1 MTATEQIMALLERW
15 DRQQEG
21 YIRQREERYEA
32 MFQLLEDLF
41 GRDGRFTAIDAA
53 CGPGSLG
60 RRLLERFPAAR
71 VVALDA
77 DVMLL
82 EIARTALAGF
92 AERVRVVECD
102 LTDPGWTERV
112 AEARESLAGER
123 PAALLSSTA
132 LHWLS
137 PAELAGFYAQAGELL
152 APGGVLLNADHMRY
166 DRRWPGLAE
175 LSRKHRE
182 RVLQASVA
190 SGADSWEDWWQRAA
204 QIPPAGPAE
213 GAARRPFRAAPAQA
227 RQRRRRLLA
236 RFPSRRPAPG
246 GFRRGRHGLAAVG
259 QLRGLRPPRP
269 GLIRRHPGAG
279 NTSNGTRAIRRTLT
293 QINAGSASLARIHN
307 ILLFC
312 KIKTHHVVE
321 KLK

>member
-1 MTATEQIMALLERW
+1 
-15 DRQQEG
+15 
-21 YIRQREERYEA
+21 
-32 MFQLLEDLF
+32 
-41 GRDGRFTAIDAA
+41 
-53 CGPGSLG
+53 
-60 RRLLERFPAAR
+60 
-71 VVALDA
+71 
-77 DVMLL
+77 
-82 EIARTALAGF
+82 GF

-204 QIPPAGPAE
+204 QIPRLAPLKAQRDAHF
-213 GAARRPFRAAPAQA
+213 ARRPLRRASEDEDCSLDFHLAALRQAGFAEAATVWQQLDNYVVFARLAQA
-227 RQRRRRLLA
+227 
-236 RFPSRRPAPG
+236 
-246 GFRRGRHGLAAVG
+246 
-259 QLRGLRPPRP
+259 
-269 GLIRRHPGAG
+269 
-279 NTSNGTRAIRRTLT
+279 
-293 QINAGSASLARIHN
+293 
-307 ILLFC
+307 
-312 KIKTHHVVE
+312 
-321 KLK
+321 

>member
-123 PAALLSSTA
+123 PAALLFHRVA
-132 LHWLS
+132 LAVARRTRRVLR
-137 PAELAGFYAQAGELL
+137 PGRRAAR
-152 APGGVLLNADHMRY
+152 PGGVLLNADHMRY

-204 QIPPAGPAE
+204 QIPGW
-213 GAARRPFRAAPAQA
+213 
-227 RQRRRRLLA
+227 
-236 RFPSRRPAPG
+236 
-246 GFRRGRHGLAAVG
+246 
-259 QLRGLRPPRP
+259 PR
-269 GLIRRHPGAG
+269 
-279 NTSNGTRAIRRTLT
+279 
-293 QINAGSASLARIHN
+293 
-307 ILLFC
+307 
-312 KIKTHHVVE
+312 
-321 KLK
+321 

>member
-102 LTDPGWTERV
+102 
-112 AEARESLAGER
+112 A
-123 PAALLSSTA
+123 
-132 LHWLS
+132 H
-137 PAELAGFYAQAGELL
+137 F
-152 APGGVLLNADHMRY
+152 
-166 DRRWPGLAE
+166 
-175 LSRKHRE
+175 
-182 RVLQASVA
+182 
-190 SGADSWEDWWQRAA
+190 
-204 QIPPAGPAE
+204 
-213 GAARRPFRAAPAQA
+213 ARRPLRRASEDEDCSLDFHLAALRQAGFAEVATVWQQLDNYVVFARLAQA
-227 RQRRRRLLA
+227 
-236 RFPSRRPAPG
+236 
-246 GFRRGRHGLAAVG
+246 
-259 QLRGLRPPRP
+259 
-269 GLIRRHPGAG
+269 
-279 NTSNGTRAIRRTLT
+279 
-293 QINAGSASLARIHN
+293 
-307 ILLFC
+307 
-312 KIKTHHVVE
+312 
-321 KLK
+321 

>member
-137 PAELAGFYAQAGELL
+137 PAELAGFYAQAG
-152 APGGVLLNADHMRY
+152 GC
-166 DRRWPGLAE
+166 
-175 LSRKHRE
+175 S
-182 RVLQASVA
+182 
-190 SGADSWEDWWQRAA
+190 
-204 QIPPAGPAE
+204 PPAA
-213 GAARRPFRAAPAQA
+213 
-227 RQRRRRLLA
+227 
-236 RFPSRRPAPG
+236 
-246 GFRRGRHGLAAVG
+246 
-259 QLRGLRPPRP
+259 
-269 GLIRRHPGAG
+269 
-279 NTSNGTRAIRRTLT
+279 
-293 QINAGSASLARIHN
+293 
-307 ILLFC
+307 C
-312 KIKTHHVVE
+312 C
-321 KLK
+321 

>member
-71 VVALDA
+71 VGALDA

-182 RVLQASVA
+182 RVLEASVA

-204 QIPPAGPAE
+204 QIPRLAPLKAQRDAHF
-213 GAARRPFRAAPAQA
+213 ARRPLRRASEDEDCSLDFHLAALRQAGFAEAATVWQQLDNYVVFARLAQA
-227 RQRRRRLLA
+227 
-236 RFPSRRPAPG
+236 
-246 GFRRGRHGLAAVG
+246 
-259 QLRGLRPPRP
+259 
-269 GLIRRHPGAG
+269 
-279 NTSNGTRAIRRTLT
+279 
-293 QINAGSASLARIHN
+293 
-307 ILLFC
+307 
-312 KIKTHHVVE
+312 
-321 KLK
+321 

>member
-132 LHWLS
+132 LH
-137 PAELAGFYAQAGELL
+137 
-152 APGGVLLNADHMRY
+152 
-166 DRRWPGLAE
+166 
-175 LSRKHRE
+175 
-182 RVLQASVA
+182 
-190 SGADSWEDWWQRAA
+190 
-204 QIPPAGPAE
+204 
-213 GAARRPFRAAPAQA
+213 
-227 RQRRRRLLA
+227 
-236 RFPSRRPAPG
+236 
-246 GFRRGRHGLAAVG
+246 
-259 QLRGLRPPRP
+259 
-269 GLIRRHPGAG
+269 
-279 NTSNGTRAIRRTLT
+279 
-293 QINAGSASLARIHN
+293 
-307 ILLFC
+307 
-312 KIKTHHVVE
+312 
-321 KLK
+321 

>member
-41 GRDGRFTAIDAA
+41 WPRRALHRHRRR

-92 AERVRVVECD
+92 ADRVRVVECD

-112 AEARESLAGER
+112 AEARESSPANGPRRCSLPPRCTGCRPPNSPGSTPR
-123 PAALLSSTA
+123 PASCS
-132 LHWLS
+132 
-137 PAELAGFYAQAGELL
+137 
-152 APGGVLLNADHMRY
+152 
-166 DRRWPGLAE
+166 
-175 LSRKHRE
+175 
-182 RVLQASVA
+182 
-190 SGADSWEDWWQRAA
+190 
-204 QIPPAGPAE
+204 PPAA
-213 GAARRPFRAAPAQA
+213 
-227 RQRRRRLLA
+227 
-236 RFPSRRPAPG
+236 
-246 GFRRGRHGLAAVG
+246 
-259 QLRGLRPPRP
+259 
-269 GLIRRHPGAG
+269 
-279 NTSNGTRAIRRTLT
+279 
-293 QINAGSASLARIHN
+293 
-307 ILLFC
+307 C
-312 KIKTHHVVE
+312 C
-321 KLK
+321 

>member
-112 AEARESLAGER
+112 AEAR
-123 PAALLSSTA
+123 
-132 LHWLS
+132 
-137 PAELAGFYAQAGELL
+137 
-152 APGGVLLNADHMRY
+152 
-166 DRRWPGLAE
+166 
-175 LSRKHRE
+175 
-182 RVLQASVA
+182 
-190 SGADSWEDWWQRAA
+190 
-204 QIPPAGPAE
+204 
-213 GAARRPFRAAPAQA
+213 
-227 RQRRRRLLA
+227 
-236 RFPSRRPAPG
+236 
-246 GFRRGRHGLAAVG
+246 
-259 QLRGLRPPRP
+259 
-269 GLIRRHPGAG
+269 
-279 NTSNGTRAIRRTLT
+279 
-293 QINAGSASLARIHN
+293 
-307 ILLFC
+307 
-312 KIKTHHVVE
+312 
-321 KLK
+321 

>member
-152 APGGVLLNADHMRY
+152 AP
-166 DRRWPGLAE
+166 RR
-175 LSRKHRE
+175 
-182 RVLQASVA
+182 
-190 SGADSWEDWWQRAA
+190 RAA
-204 QIPPAGPAE
+204 ERRPHALRPTLAGTRGIVPEAPRAGPPGVRGQRRGQLGRLVATRRADPPAGPAE

-246 GFRRGRHGLAAVG
+246 GLRRGRHGLAAVG

-269 GLIRRHPGAG
+269 GLIRRHPGTG

>member
-123 PAALLSSTA
+123 PAALLFHRVA
-132 LHWLS
+132 LAVARRTRRVLR
-137 PAELAGFYAQAGELL
+137 PGRRAARPRRRAAERRPHALRPTLAGTRGIVPEAPRAGPPGFRGQRRGQLGRLVATRRADPRL
-152 APGGVLLNADHMRY
+152 APLKA
-166 DRRWPGLAE
+166 
-175 LSRKHRE
+175 
-182 RVLQASVA
+182 
-190 SGADSWEDWWQRAA
+190 QRDAHF
-204 QIPPAGPAE
+204 
-213 GAARRPFRAAPAQA
+213 ARRPLRRASEDEDCSLDFHLAALRQAGFAEAATVWQQLDNYVVFARLAQA
-227 RQRRRRLLA
+227 
-236 RFPSRRPAPG
+236 
-246 GFRRGRHGLAAVG
+246 
-259 QLRGLRPPRP
+259 
-269 GLIRRHPGAG
+269 
-279 NTSNGTRAIRRTLT
+279 
-293 QINAGSASLARIHN
+293 
-307 ILLFC
+307 
-312 KIKTHHVVE
+312 
-321 KLK
+321 

>member
-41 GRDGRFTAIDAA
+41 GRDGRLHRHRRRLR
-53 CGPGSLG
+53 PGLLG

-137 PAELAGFYAQAGELL
+137 PARTRRVLRPGRRAAR
-152 APGGVLLNADHMRY
+152 PGGVLLNADHMRY

-204 QIPPAGPAE
+204 QIPGW
-213 GAARRPFRAAPAQA
+213 
-227 RQRRRRLLA
+227 
-236 RFPSRRPAPG
+236 
-246 GFRRGRHGLAAVG
+246 
-259 QLRGLRPPRP
+259 PR
-269 GLIRRHPGAG
+269 
-279 NTSNGTRAIRRTLT
+279 
-293 QINAGSASLARIHN
+293 
-307 ILLFC
+307 
-312 KIKTHHVVE
+312 
-321 KLK
+321 

>member
-1 MTATEQIMALLERW
+1 MTATDQIMALLERW

-137 PAELAGFYAQAGELL
+137 PAELAGGEQLAGLGVEPGEFGGLL

-204 QIPPAGPAE
+204 QIPRLAPLKAQRDAHF
-213 GAARRPFRAAPAQA
+213 ARRPLRRASEDEDCSLDFHLAALRQAGFAEAATVWQQLDNYVVFARLAQA
-227 RQRRRRLLA
+227 
-236 RFPSRRPAPG
+236 
-246 GFRRGRHGLAAVG
+246 
-259 QLRGLRPPRP
+259 
-269 GLIRRHPGAG
+269 
-279 NTSNGTRAIRRTLT
+279 
-293 QINAGSASLARIHN
+293 
-307 ILLFC
+307 
-312 KIKTHHVVE
+312 
-321 KLK
+321 

>member
-53 CGPGSLG
+53 CGPGPRPAPARTLPGGAGGGAG
-60 RRLLERFPAAR
+60 RRRHAAGDRAYGAGRFRRAGPRGGVRPHRSRLDRTGRRSAR
-71 VVALDA
+71 V
-77 DVMLL
+77 
-82 EIARTALAGF
+82 
-92 AERVRVVECD
+92 
-102 LTDPGWTERV
+102 
-112 AEARESLAGER
+112 LAGER

-152 APGGVLLNADHMRY
+152 APGGVLLNTDHMRY

-204 QIPPAGPAE
+204 QIPGW
-213 GAARRPFRAAPAQA
+213 
-227 RQRRRRLLA
+227 
-236 RFPSRRPAPG
+236 
-246 GFRRGRHGLAAVG
+246 
-259 QLRGLRPPRP
+259 PR
-269 GLIRRHPGAG
+269 
-279 NTSNGTRAIRRTLT
+279 
-293 QINAGSASLARIHN
+293 
-307 ILLFC
+307 
-312 KIKTHHVVE
+312 
-321 KLK
+321 

>member
-92 AERVRVVECD
+92 AERVHVVECD

-152 APGGVLLNADHMRY
+152 APAACCLTPTTCATTDAGRDSRNC
-166 DRRWPGLAE
+166 PG
-175 LSRKHRE
+175 ST
-182 RVLQASVA
+182 A
-190 SGADSWEDWWQRAA
+190 SGSSRLPW
-204 QIPPAGPAE
+204 P
-213 GAARRPFRAAPAQA
+213 AARTVGKTGGNAP
-227 RQRRRRLLA
+227 RR
-236 RFPSRRPAPG
+236 SPG
-246 GFRRGRHGLAAVG
+246 W
-259 QLRGLRPPRP
+259 PR
-269 GLIRRHPGAG
+269 
-279 NTSNGTRAIRRTLT
+279 
-293 QINAGSASLARIHN
+293 
-307 ILLFC
+307 
-312 KIKTHHVVE
+312 
-321 KLK
+321 

>member
-102 LTDPGWTERV
+102 LTDPAGPNGSPKR
-112 AEARESLAGER
+112 ASPSPANGPRRCSLPPRCTGCRPPNSPGSTPR
-123 PAALLSSTA
+123 PANCS
-132 LHWLS
+132 
-137 PAELAGFYAQAGELL
+137 
-152 APGGVLLNADHMRY
+152 
-166 DRRWPGLAE
+166 
-175 LSRKHRE
+175 
-182 RVLQASVA
+182 
-190 SGADSWEDWWQRAA
+190 
-204 QIPPAGPAE
+204 PPAA
-213 GAARRPFRAAPAQA
+213 
-227 RQRRRRLLA
+227 
-236 RFPSRRPAPG
+236 
-246 GFRRGRHGLAAVG
+246 
-259 QLRGLRPPRP
+259 
-269 GLIRRHPGAG
+269 
-279 NTSNGTRAIRRTLT
+279 
-293 QINAGSASLARIHN
+293 
-307 ILLFC
+307 C
-312 KIKTHHVVE
+312 C
-321 KLK
+321 